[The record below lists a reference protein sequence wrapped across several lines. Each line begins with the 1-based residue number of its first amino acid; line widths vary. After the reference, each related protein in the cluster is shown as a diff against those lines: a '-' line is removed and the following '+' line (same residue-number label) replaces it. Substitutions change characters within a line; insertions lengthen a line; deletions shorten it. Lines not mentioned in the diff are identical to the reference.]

1 MLAIA
6 DELDVPPAQVAMAW
20 LRDRDARSTT
30 SLISIIGPRNVAQLD
45 DYLAAL
51 DVTLTR
57 EQADRLD
64 AVSAPTLG
72 VPHGIGAEQ
81 RERLL
86 GSDFALPAVP
96 VA

>member
-1 MLAIA
+1 
-6 DELDVPPAQVAMAW
+6 MAW
-20 LRDRDARSTT
+20 LRDLDARSTT
-30 SLISIIGPRNVAQLD
+30 SVVSIIGPRNVAQLE

-64 AVSAPTLG
+64 AVSAPSLG
-72 VPHGIGAEQ
+72 VPHAVTASV
-81 RERLL
+81 RDRVL
-86 GSDFALPAVP
+86 GGDAALFTPPAIP